1 MYGVLRGVSD
11 LRNIGTIAA
20 KVAATVVAQQGTRL
34 RISDAVKL
42 AESFEFQLD
51 TSVVRSDIG
60 TV

>member
-1 MYGVLRGVSD
+1 ML
-11 LRNIGTIAA
+11 GTIAA

-51 TSVVRSDIG
+51 TSAVRSDIG